1 MTDPRVLDADRRPLT
16 EKERRLIR
24 AKIGSLT
31 ARGRRASAA
40 SLPTAGG
47 AILVLWLLTSLASDT
62 AWYIITAF
70 WLIVGAGIA
79 LWVRRDMRK
88 HGGQLEQIA
97 RGLESALRRNAADVY
112 AVRAR
117 SFAELEEIEDEGACY
132 AFELDGN
139 RLVFITGQ
147 GFYKSARFPS
157 LDFSLV
163 NLLDEAG
170 QTVDTLIEKRGTRAA
185 PARRISAEIKR
196 KLNVPEHLE
205 VRTGTVDSLE
215 DSLGLASSHDL

>member
-1 MTDPRVLDADRRPLT
+1 MTGPRVLDPDRRPLT

-40 SLPTAGG
+40 SLPIAGG
-47 AILVLWLLTSLASDT
+47 AILVLWLLTILASDT

-147 GFYKSARFPS
+147 EFYKSARFPS

-163 NLLDEAG
+163 HLLDEAG
-170 QTVDTLIEKRGTRAA
+170 QTVDMLIEKHGTNAA
-185 PARRISAEIKR
+185 PARRISADTKQ
-196 KLNVPEHLE
+196 KLAVPDHLE
-205 VRTGTVDSLE
+205 VRTGTIDSLE
-215 DSLGLASSHDL
+215 DSLGPASPPDL